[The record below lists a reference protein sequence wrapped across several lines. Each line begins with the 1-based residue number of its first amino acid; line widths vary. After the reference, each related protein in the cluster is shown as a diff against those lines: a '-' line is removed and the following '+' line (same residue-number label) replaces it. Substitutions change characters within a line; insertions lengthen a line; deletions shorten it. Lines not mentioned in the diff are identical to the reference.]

1 MGWLRSAYFDSIT
14 TGTNPATR
22 REHAFQAPLLKNM
35 LSLRNITHS
44 EIQGILTITAEYDTT
59 LPLGREKIS

>member
-1 MGWLRSAYFDSIT
+1 
-14 TGTNPATR
+14 
-22 REHAFQAPLLKNM
+22 M